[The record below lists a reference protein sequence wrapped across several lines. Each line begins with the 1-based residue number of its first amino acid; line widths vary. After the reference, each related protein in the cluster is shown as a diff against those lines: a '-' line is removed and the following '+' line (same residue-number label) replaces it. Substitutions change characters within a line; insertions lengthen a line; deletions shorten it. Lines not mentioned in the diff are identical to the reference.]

1 MPSHIQFKLKKNLY
15 RKTDNTLEPF

>member
-15 RKTDNTLEPF
+15 HKTDNTLEPF